1 MANWLDILK
10 LTLPHLWLLA
20 GTLLVLLAEGI
31 TPRRWNAGGWTAV
44 GVFTVGAALSS
55 WTAMDGE
62 LWQGL
67 YVWDGYARLLTTLI
81 MSIGA
86 LVCLSSVCCEE
97 WQKTGDRGSY
107 YALLL
112 LSALGF
118 TLISSAGSLLTLYI
132 TLEIGTVSLF
142 ALAGHRK
149 TDPRSGESAL
159 KLLIVSATSS
169 SILLYGVSLVY
180 GAYGTTVY
188 SQLPTGLLPGA
199 GTSQLGLLGIVGMVL
214 VLGGLAFKITAAPF
228 HLWVADV
235 YQGAPTPI
243 SAFLSTA
250 SKTAGFAALLRLLI
264 IGLHGAEDIWVMAL
278 VALSALSMVLG
289 NLVALAQTNL
299 KRLLAYSSVAQAG
312 YLLVA
317 VVSGVELGLGATLFY
332 LLLYAFANAGA
343 FFVAQALQGNVGS
356 EQIDALRGLRYRSP
370 ALAFSMLIF
379 LLSLGG
385 IPPLAGF
392 WGKLYLFW
400 AGASKGHYALVLIGA
415 ITSVIALYYYLM
427 VAKRMFIDA
436 PEEETPFRFRRSLST
451 AIAICVVATA
461 IIGLYPRPWI
471 EWSYA
476 STFLTLPSEQ
486 HVQRQNVTI
495 AGSESE
501 RSR

>member
-1 MANWLDILK
+1 MASWADILN

-20 GTLLVLLAEGI
+20 GTLLVLLVEGVA
-31 TPRRWNAGGWTAV
+31 PRRWHAGGWTAA
-44 GVFTVGAALSS
+44 GVFAIGSALSS
-55 WTAMDGE
+55 WSAMDGE
-62 LWQGL
+62 LWQGM
-67 YVWDGYARLLTTLI
+67 YVWDGYARMLTALI
-81 MSIGA
+81 MIIGA

-118 TLISSAGSLLTLYI
+118 TLISCSGSLLTLYI

-149 TDPRSGESAL
+149 TDPRSGEAAL

-169 SILLYGVSLVY
+169 AILLYGISLVY

-188 SQLPTGLLPGA
+188 SQLP
-199 GTSQLGLLGIVGMVL
+199 LGIMPGTGGNQMGLIGMLGMIL
-214 VLGGLAFKITAAPF
+214 VIGGLAFKITAAPF

-264 IGLHGAEDIWVMAL
+264 IGLHGAEDVWVMVL

-289 NLVALAQTNL
+289 NLVALAQSSL

-356 EQIDALRGLRYRSP
+356 EEIDALRGLRYRSP
-370 ALAFSMLIF
+370 TLAFSMLIF

-400 AGASKGHYALVLIGA
+400 AGASEGHYTLVLIGA

-436 PEEETPFRFRRSLST
+436 PEQETPFRFPRSLGT

-461 IIGLYPRPWI
+461 VIGLYPRPWL

-476 STFLTLPSEQ
+476 STFLTVPPDLPRTAIQ
-486 HVQRQNVTI
+486 QT
-495 AGSESE
+495 E
-501 RSR
+501 R

>member
-1 MANWLDILK
+1 MNWTEVIH
-10 LTLPHLWLLA
+10 LTLPHLWLLV
-20 GTLLVLLAEGI
+20 GTLLVLLAEGVS
-31 TPRRWNAGGWTAV
+31 PRRWNAGGWTAV
-44 GVFTVGAALSS
+44 GVFVVGVLLTNYSVL
-55 WTAMDGE
+55 DGE
-62 LWQGL
+62 LWGGL
-67 YVWDGYARLLTTLI
+67 YVWDGYARMLTALV
-81 MSIGA
+81 MMIGA
-86 LVCLSSVCCEE
+86 LVVLSSVCCEE
-97 WQKTGDRGSY
+97 WQRTGDRGSY
-107 YALLL
+107 YALLI

-118 TLISSAGSLLTLYI
+118 TLISSAGSLITLYI
-132 TLEIGTVSLF
+132 SLEIGTVSLF

-169 SILLYGVSLVY
+169 AILLYGISLVY
-180 GAYGTTVY
+180 GAYGSTLY
-188 SQLPTGLLPGA
+188 NQLPLGLGTGE
-199 GTSQLGLLGIVGMVL
+199 SQLGMLGALGLVL
-214 VLGGLAFKITAAPF
+214 VIGGLAFKITAAPF

-250 SKTAGFAALLRLLI
+250 SKTAGFAALLRLLL
-264 IGLHGAEDIWVMAL
+264 IGLHGAEDIWVM
-278 VALSALSMVLG
+278 VIIALSALSMVLG
-289 NLVALAQTNL
+289 NLVALAQSSL

-317 VVSGVELGLGATLFY
+317 VVSGLELGLGATLFY

-343 FFVAQALQGNVGS
+343 FFVAQALMGNTGS
-356 EQIDALRGLRYRSP
+356 EEIDALRGLRYRAP
-370 ALAFSMLIF
+370 ALAFSMLVF

-400 AGASKGHYALVLIGA
+400 AGASQGHYTLVLIGA

-436 PEEETPFRFRRSLST
+436 PMDEAPFRFRRSLSV
-451 AIAICVVATA
+451 AIAVCVVATA
-461 IIGLYPRPWI
+461 VIGLYPRPWL

-476 STFLTLPSEQ
+476 STFLSAPSELPRT
-486 HVQRQNVTI
+486 VENPSTLARP
-495 AGSESE
+495 
-501 RSR
+501 

>member
-1 MANWLDILK
+1 MNWTEVLQ
-10 LTLPHLWLLA
+10 LTLPHLWLLV
-20 GTLLVLLAEGI
+20 GTLLMLLAEGI
-31 TPRRWNAGGWTAV
+31 APRRWNAGGWTAV
-44 GVFTVGAALSS
+44 GVFVIGILLANYSAV
-55 WTAMDGE
+55 DGE
-62 LWQGL
+62 LWGGL
-67 YVWDGYARLLTTLI
+67 YVWDGYARMLTALI
-81 MSIGA
+81 MMIGA
-86 LVCLSSVCCEE
+86 LVVLSSVCCEE
-97 WQKTGDRGSY
+97 WQRTGDRGSY

-112 LSALGF
+112 LSATGF
-118 TLISSAGSLLTLYI
+118 ALISSAGSLLTLYI

-159 KLLIVSATSS
+159 KLIVISASS
-169 SILLYGVSLVY
+169 SAILLYGISLVY

-188 SQLPTGLLPGA
+188 TQLPQSLLLGTGGSQLGM
-199 GTSQLGLLGIVGMVL
+199 LGLLGMVL
-214 VLGGLAFKITAAPF
+214 VIGGLAFKITAAPF

-250 SKTAGFAALLRLLI
+250 SKTAGFAALLRLLLV
-264 IGLHGAEDIWVMAL
+264 GMYGAQDVWVMVL

-289 NLVALAQTNL
+289 NLVALAQSSL

-317 VVSGVELGLGATLFY
+317 VVSGLELGLGATLFY

-343 FFVAQALQGNVGS
+343 FFVAQALLGNVGS
-356 EQIDALRGLRYRSP
+356 EEIDALRGLRYRAP
-370 ALAFSMLIF
+370 ALAFAMLVF

-400 AGASKGHYALVLIGA
+400 AGASEGHYALVLVGA
-415 ITSVIALYYYLM
+415 ITSVVALYYYLM

-436 PEEETPFRFRRSLST
+436 AEVETPFRFRRSLSV
-451 AIAICVVATA
+451 AIALCVVATA
-461 IIGLYPRPWI
+461 IIGLYPRPWL

-476 STFLTLPSEQ
+476 SSFLTLPSELP
-486 HVQRQNVTI
+486 
-495 AGSESE
+495 
-501 RSR
+501 RSAEYPSSISRP

>member
-1 MANWLDILK
+1 MASWADILN

-20 GTLLVLLAEGI
+20 GTLLVLLVEGI
-31 TPRRWNAGGWTAV
+31 APRRWHAGGWMAA
-44 GVFTVGAALSS
+44 GVFAIGAALSNWS
-55 WTAMDGE
+55 AMDGE
-62 LWQGL
+62 LWQGM
-67 YVWDGYARLLTTLI
+67 YVWDGYARMLTALI
-81 MSIGA
+81 MIIGL

-107 YALLL
+107 YALML

-118 TLISSAGSLLTLYI
+118 TLISTSGSLLMLYI

-149 TDPRSGESAL
+149 TDPRSGEAAM

-169 SILLYGVSLVY
+169 AILLYGISLVY

-188 SQLPTGLLPGA
+188 NQLPLGIMSGA
-199 GTSQLGLLGIVGMVL
+199 GGNQMGLIGMLGMIL
-214 VLGGLAFKITAAPF
+214 VIGGLAFKITAAPF

-264 IGLHGAEDIWVMAL
+264 IGLHGAEDVWVMVL

-289 NLVALAQTNL
+289 NLVALAQSSL

-332 LLLYAFANAGA
+332 LLLYAFANAGT
-343 FFVAQALQGNVGS
+343 FFVAQAIQGNLGS
-356 EQIDALRGLRYRSP
+356 EEIDALRGLRYRAP

-415 ITSVIALYYYLM
+415 ITSVVALYYYLM

-436 PEEETPFRFRRSLST
+436 PEEETPLRFPRSLST

-461 IIGLYPRPWI
+461 VIGLYPRPWL

-476 STFLTLPSEQ
+476 STFLTVPPNLSRTAIQ
-486 HVQRQNVTI
+486 QT
-495 AGSESE
+495 E
-501 RSR
+501 R

>member
-1 MANWLDILK
+1 MGANWTEIIN

-20 GTLLVLLAEGI
+20 GALLVLLAEGI
-31 TPRRWNAGGWTAV
+31 IPRRWNAGGWTAV
-44 GVFTVGAALSS
+44 GVFVIGTLLCTWS
-55 WTAMDGE
+55 TADGE
-62 LWQGL
+62 LWGGI
-67 YVWDGYARLLTTLI
+67 YVWDGYARMLTALV
-81 MSIGA
+81 MMIGA

-107 YALLL
+107 YALLI

-118 TLISSAGSLLTLYI
+118 TLLSSAGSLLTLYI

-149 TDPRSGESAL
+149 TDPRSGEAAL

-169 SILLYGVSLVY
+169 AILLYGISLVY
-180 GAYGTTVY
+180 GAYGTTLY
-188 SQLPTGLLPGA
+188 HQLPVGLLPGT
-199 GTSQLGLLGIVGMVL
+199 GGNQMGLLGVLGMLL

-250 SKTAGFAALLRLLI
+250 SKTAGFAAMLRLLI
-264 IGLHGAEDIWVMAL
+264 IGLHGAEDTWVTVL

-289 NLVALAQTNL
+289 NLVALAQSSL

-312 YLLVA
+312 YLLIA
-317 VVSGVELGLGATLFY
+317 VVSGLDLGLGATLFY

-343 FFVAQALQGNVGS
+343 FFVAQALMGNTGS
-356 EQIDALRGLRYRSP
+356 EEIDALRGLRYRAP
-370 ALAFSMLIF
+370 GLAFAMLVF

-400 AGASKGHYALVLIGA
+400 AGASEGHYTLVLIGA

-427 VAKRMFIDA
+427 VAKRMFIDP
-436 PEEETPFRFRRSLST
+436 PEEETPFRFRLSLSV
-451 AIAICVVATA
+451 AIAICVVMTA
-461 IIGLYPRPWI
+461 VIGLYPRPWL

-476 STFLTLPSEQ
+476 STFLTAPPDLPRSAEQ
-486 HVQRQNVTI
+486 PL
-495 AGSESE
+495 SL
-501 RSR
+501 SR

>member
-1 MANWLDILK
+1 MPNWTEILQ

-20 GTLLVLLAEGI
+20 GALLVLLVEGFA
-31 TPRRWNAGGWTAV
+31 PRRWNAGGWTAAA
-44 GVFTVGAALSS
+44 VFALGAAVAS
-55 WTAMDGE
+55 WSATDGE
-62 LWQGL
+62 LWQGM
-67 YVWDGYARLLTTLI
+67 YVWDGYARLLTVLVMI
-81 MSIGA
+81 VGA

-97 WQKTGDRGSY
+97 WQRTGDRGSY

-118 TLISSAGSLLTLYI
+118 TLMSSAGSLLTLYI

-142 ALAGHRK
+142 ALTGHRK
-149 TDPRSGESAL
+149 TDPRSGEAAL
-159 KLLIVSATSS
+159 KLLVVSAASS
-169 SILLYGVSLVY
+169 AILLYGISLMY

-188 SQLPTGLLPGA
+188 SRLPAGLLPGA
-199 GTSQLGLLGIVGMVL
+199 GGSQMGLFGMIGMAM

-250 SKTAGFAALLRLLI
+250 SKTAGFAALLRLLLV
-264 IGLHGAEDIWVMAL
+264 GLYSAEEVWITLL

-289 NLVALAQTNL
+289 NLVALAQSNL

-317 VVSGVELGLGATLFY
+317 VVSGLELGLGATLFY

-343 FFVAQALQGNVGS
+343 FFVAQALLGNVGS
-356 EQIDALRGLRYRSP
+356 EELDALRGLRQRAP
-370 ALAFSMLIF
+370 ALAFAMLLF

-400 AGASKGHYALVLIGA
+400 AGASEGHYTLVFIGA
-415 ITSVIALYYYLM
+415 VTSVVALYYYLM

-436 PEEETPFRFRRSLST
+436 PLEETPFRLPRSLSA
-451 AIAICVVATA
+451 AIAVCVVATA
-461 IIGLYPRPWI
+461 VIGLYPRPWL
-471 EWSYA
+471 EWSFA
-476 STFLTLPSEQ
+476 SSFLTLPPEISRAE
-486 HVQRQNVTI
+486 I
-495 AGSESE
+495 APTP
-501 RSR
+501 R

>member
-1 MANWLDILK
+1 MASWTDILN

-20 GTLLVLLAEGI
+20 GTLLVLLVEGI
-31 TPRRWNAGGWTAV
+31 APRRWHAGGWTAA
-44 GVFTVGAALSS
+44 GVFAIGAALSS
-55 WTAMDGE
+55 WAAMDGE
-62 LWQGL
+62 LWQGM
-67 YVWDGYARLLTTLI
+67 YVWDGYARMLTSLL
-81 MSIGA
+81 MMIGA

-118 TLISSAGSLLTLYI
+118 TLICSAGSLLTLYI

-149 TDPRSGESAL
+149 TDPRSGEAAL

-169 SILLYGVSLVY
+169 AILLYGISLVY
-180 GAYGTTVY
+180 GAHGTTLY
-188 SQLPTGLLPGA
+188 NQLSAGRTGLLGM
-199 GTSQLGLLGIVGMVL
+199 LGMIL
-214 VLGGLAFKITAAPF
+214 VIGGLAFKITAAPF

-264 IGLHGAEDIWVMAL
+264 IGLHGAEDVWVMVL

-289 NLVALAQTNL
+289 NLVALAQSSL

-343 FFVAQALQGNVGS
+343 FFVAQAIQGNVGS
-356 EQIDALRGLRYRSP
+356 EEIDALRGLRYRSP

-392 WGKLYLFW
+392 WGKLLLFW
-400 AGASKGHYALVLIGA
+400 AGASEGHYALVLIGA

-436 PEEETPFRFRRSLST
+436 PEEETPFRVPRSLST
-451 AIAICVVATA
+451 TIAICVVATA
-461 IIGLYPRPWI
+461 LIGLYPRPWL
-471 EWSYA
+471 EWSHA
-476 STFLTLPSEQ
+476 STFLTLPPRTAIQ
-486 HVQRQNVTI
+486 HTQR
-495 AGSESE
+495 
-501 RSR
+501 

>member
-1 MANWLDILK
+1 MPNWTEIVS

-20 GTLLVLLAEGI
+20 GVLLVLLVEGFA
-31 TPRRWNAGGWTAV
+31 PRRWNAGGWTAIT
-44 GVFTVGAALSS
+44 VFALGAVVAS
-55 WTAMDGE
+55 WSATDGE
-62 LWQGL
+62 LWQGM

-81 MSIGA
+81 MVVGA

-97 WQKTGDRGSY
+97 WQRTGDRGSY

-118 TLISSAGSLLTLYI
+118 TLMCSAGSLLTLYI

-142 ALAGHRK
+142 ALTGHRK
-149 TDPRSGESAL
+149 TDPRSGEAAL
-159 KLLIVSATSS
+159 KLLVVSATSS
-169 SILLYGVSLVY
+169 AILLYGISLIY

-188 SQLPTGLLPGA
+188 TRLPAGLLPGA
-199 GTSQLGLLGIVGMVL
+199 GGSQMGLFGVMGMVM

-264 IGLHGAEDIWVMAL
+264 VGLYGAEDVWVTLL

-289 NLVALAQTNL
+289 NLVALAQSNL

-317 VVSGVELGLGATLFY
+317 VVSGLELGLGATLFY

-343 FFVAQALQGNVGS
+343 FFVAQALLGNVGS
-356 EQIDALRGLRYRSP
+356 EELDALRGLRQRAP
-370 ALAFSMLIF
+370 ALAFSMLLF

-400 AGASKGHYALVLIGA
+400 AGASEGHYTLVFIGA
-415 ITSVIALYYYLM
+415 VTSVVALYYYLM

-436 PEEETPFRFRRSLST
+436 PVDETPFRFPRSLSA
-451 AIAICVVATA
+451 AIALCVVATA
-461 IIGLYPRPWI
+461 VIGLYPRPWL
-471 EWSYA
+471 EWSFA
-476 STFLTLPSEQ
+476 STFLTLPPEISRAEILPT
-486 HVQRQNVTI
+486 QR
-495 AGSESE
+495 
-501 RSR
+501 

>member
-1 MANWLDILK
+1 MPNWTEIVS

-20 GTLLVLLAEGI
+20 GVLLVLLVEGFA
-31 TPRRWNAGGWTAV
+31 PRRWNAGGWTAIT
-44 GVFTVGAALSS
+44 VFALGAVVAS
-55 WTAMDGE
+55 WSATDGE
-62 LWQGL
+62 LWQGM

-81 MSIGA
+81 MVVGA

-97 WQKTGDRGSY
+97 WQRTGDRGSY

-118 TLISSAGSLLTLYI
+118 TLMCSAGSLLTLYI

-142 ALAGHRK
+142 ALTGHRK
-149 TDPRSGESAL
+149 TDPRSGEAAL
-159 KLLIVSATSS
+159 KLLVVSATSS
-169 SILLYGVSLVY
+169 AILLYGISLIY

-188 SQLPTGLLPGA
+188 TRLPAGLLPGA
-199 GTSQLGLLGIVGMVL
+199 GGSQMGLFGVMGMVM

-264 IGLHGAEDIWVMAL
+264 VGLYGAEEVWVTLL

-289 NLVALAQTNL
+289 NLVALAQSNL

-317 VVSGVELGLGATLFY
+317 VVSGLELGLGATLFY

-343 FFVAQALQGNVGS
+343 FFVSQALLGNVGS
-356 EQIDALRGLRYRSP
+356 EELDALRGLRQRAP
-370 ALAFSMLIF
+370 ALAFSMLLF

-400 AGASKGHYALVLIGA
+400 AGASEGHYTLVFIGA
-415 ITSVIALYYYLM
+415 VTSVVALYYYLM

-436 PEEETPFRFRRSLST
+436 PVDETPFRFPRSLSA
-451 AIAICVVATA
+451 AIALCVVATA
-461 IIGLYPRPWI
+461 VIGLYPRPWL
-471 EWSYA
+471 EWSFA
-476 STFLTLPSEQ
+476 STFLTLPPEISRAEILPT
-486 HVQRQNVTI
+486 QR
-495 AGSESE
+495 
-501 RSR
+501 